1 MESAA
6 HILILGVV
14 QGVGYRYFAIRSAR
28 DLGLK
33 GYVRNLP
40 GDAVEVEV
48 EGERRLILEFFRA
61 LRVGPP
67 AAYVRDAQLK
77 WDEPTGEFTDFGVR
91 F

>member
-6 HILILGVV
+6 HILILGMV

-33 GYVRNLP
+33 GYVRNLR

-48 EGERRLILEFFRA
+48 EGEKGLILELFQA
-61 LRVGPP
+61 LRAGPP
-67 AAYVRDAQLK
+67 AAYVRDAQIK
-77 WDEPTGEFTDFGVR
+77 WHDPKGEFTDFGVR